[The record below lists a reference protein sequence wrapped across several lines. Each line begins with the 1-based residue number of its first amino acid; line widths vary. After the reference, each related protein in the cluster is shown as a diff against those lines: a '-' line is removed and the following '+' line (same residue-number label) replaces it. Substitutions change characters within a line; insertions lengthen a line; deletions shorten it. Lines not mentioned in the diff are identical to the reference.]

1 MIVAILLVL
10 GLVLI
15 DQFTKK
21 YARKKLRFKQIKKG
35 PLTFKLVY
43 NKGAF
48 RGLLKNRP
56 LILISIQVIAVVFLG
71 ILWVIYGLF
80 KKERSI
86 TLALS
91 MILGGAIGNLIDR
104 ISDGKVTDFFAITW
118 TKKLFYNMADWF
130 IFIGGLWLFLVD
142 VTRRHF

>member
-56 LILISIQVIAVVFLG
+56 LILIFIQVIAVVFLG

-118 TKKLFYNMADWF
+118 TKNLFYNMADWF

>member
-118 TKKLFYNMADWF
+118 TKNLFYNMADWF

>member
-1 MIVAILLVL
+1 MIVSILLVV

-21 YARKKLRFKQIKKG
+21 YARKKLVFRQLKKG

-48 RGLLKNRP
+48 RGILKNRP
-56 LILISIQVIAVVFLG
+56 VILILIQVIAVVFLG

-91 MILGGAIGNLIDR
+91 MILGGAIGNIIDR

-118 TKKLFYNMADWF
+118 TKNLFYNMADWF

>member
-91 MILGGAIGNLIDR
+91 MILGGAIGNIIDR

-118 TKKLFYNMADWF
+118 TKNLFYNMADWF

>member
-56 LILISIQVIAVVFLG
+56 LILIFIQVIAVVFLG

>member
-56 LILISIQVIAVVFLG
+56 LILIFIQVIAVVFLG

-104 ISDGKVTDFFAITW
+104 ISDGKVTDFFAIAW